1 MRDSSNYARSISLS
15 PPSQGEL
22 FSQVSWGRVRDTKTQ
37 TLCLS
42 LKWHQLAVVTQDKLL
57 ASLNLYSHLL
67 NEAKMVP
74 IAKVSVRLYITIRK
88 VLTNG
93 PWLVA
98 NSLSGNCHLFLLCI
112 KTAFSLLQGHCLLP
126 LITV

>member
-1 MRDSSNYARSISLS
+1 MQGSSNYARSISLS
-15 PPSQGEL
+15 PPSQWEL

-37 TLCLS
+37 TLGLS
-42 LKWHQLAVVTQDKLL
+42 LKWHQLAIVTQEKLL
-57 ASLNLYSHLL
+57 ASLSLYSHLL

-74 IAKVSVRLYITIRK
+74 MAKVSVRLYVTIRK

-98 NSLSGNCHLFLLCI
+98 NSLSGNCHLFLLCM
-112 KTAFSLLQGHCLLP
+112 KTAFSLLLGHCLLP
-126 LITV
+126 LIAV